1 VKGKDPIGT
10 HKTLIPLKGVLKLDG
25 RENPKSNPKKI
36 KAHIYGVEPE
46 HLLTGKINDEK
57 LEIQL
62 K

>member
-1 VKGKDPIGT
+1 MEE
-10 HKTLIPLKGVLKLDG
+10 KTPKTTLKKF
-25 RENPKSNPKKI
+25 N
-36 KAHIYGVEPE
+36 AHIYGVEPE